1 MEDRET
7 VDPGSAGTACYVL
20 VFIGTDGKEW
30 QFFKSQNLYLGS
42 AMLTDSVEDAAMLT
56 LDEAES
62 KFDCMTVKD
71 DWAIWSVRP
80 GVVLD
85 KPSERHVIRSKRKD
99 LERQLA
105 SLPECT

>member
-1 MEDRET
+1 MKTDVDRN
-7 VDPGSAGTACYVL
+7 SAAPPCYVL

-30 QFFKSQNLYLGS
+30 QYFKSQNLYLGS

-56 LDEAES
+56 LDDAES
-62 KFDCMTVKD
+62 KLDCMTVKD
-71 DWAIWSVRP
+71 DWAIWSVRL
-80 GVVLD
+80 GIVLD
-85 KPSERHVIRSKRKD
+85 KRSDRHVIRSKRKE